1 MSSYLEVTVHVK
13 VSKWTSF
20 DALDGQWKFAF
31 DKYVLSV
38 SEIGRVYDK
47 TVAEC
52 KDIARARL
60 YGEAV
65 LEF

>member
-20 DALDGQWKFAF
+20 DALDGQWKFAL

-38 SEIGRVYDK
+38 SEIRRVYDK
-47 TVAEC
+47 TVAKC

-65 LEF
+65 LKF